1 MCALHSGLPRL
12 APYLQLACRML
23 LCLAVKLPK
32 VVHLGFGLGLVSLAA
47 VILFQV
53 DECIAQLFS
62 LRLRLLAKLL
72 RTQFVCV
79 CVCVWAT
86 ALATDVHAFP
96 RLGHGWLGLQT
107 AAQCGGARTA
117 ALARACAY

>member
-1 MCALHSGLPRL
+1 MCALHSWLPRL

-32 VVHLGFGLGLVSLAA
+32 VVHLGFSLGLVSLAA

-72 RTQFVCV
+72 RTRSV
-79 CVCVWAT
+79 CVCVW
-86 ALATDVHAFP
+86 
-96 RLGHGWLGLQT
+96 
-107 AAQCGGARTA
+107 GG
-117 ALARACAY
+117 